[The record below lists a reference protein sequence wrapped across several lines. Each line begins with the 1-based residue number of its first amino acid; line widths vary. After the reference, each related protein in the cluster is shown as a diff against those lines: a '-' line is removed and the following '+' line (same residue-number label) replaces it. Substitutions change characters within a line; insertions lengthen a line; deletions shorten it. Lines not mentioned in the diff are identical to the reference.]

1 MSVTISVLLIVLGL
15 VALGGGGE
23 LLVRGAVNV
32 ARLAGL
38 TPAVIG
44 LTVVAFGTSVPEL
57 VVSLLAAFDGQPDIS
72 MGNVVGS
79 NIFNIV
85 VSLGI
90 AAAISPIVVRSAA
103 VRQEWPFMF
112 LVSFLLL
119 LLVRDGS
126 LDRLEGGF
134 FVVSLIAFIGYSVV
148 VARREVRGEEAA
160 AYSQSLARRAV
171 RRHGRRTIIIPSIY
185 LVAGVLLLVVGGR
198 LLVDGAVA
206 LARLA
211 GMTERIIALTIVAA
225 GTSMPELA
233 TTVIAAFRRQADIA
247 VANMIGSN
255 IFNVLAILGITA
267 LIIPIPVSE
276 AMISTDIWWMLGTS
290 ALLFPLMRSGWR
302 ITRLEGWILMAVYAV
317 YLFLLL
323 R

>member
-1 MSVTISVLLIVLGL
+1 MSIWMSILAIAGGL

-23 LLVRGAVNV
+23 LLVRGAVTV

-38 TPAVIG
+38 TAAVIG

-57 VVSLLAAFDGQPDIS
+57 VVSLMAASGGQPDLS

-79 NIFNIV
+79 NIFNLV

-90 AAAISPIVVRSAA
+90 AAAISPILVRSAA

-119 LLVRDGS
+119 LLARDGT

-134 FVVSLIAFIGYSVV
+134 FVVSLVAFIAYSVLI
-148 VARREVRGEEAA
+148 ARREVSGAEEEA
-160 AYSQSLARRAV
+160 YRRDLARRAI
-171 RRHGRRTIIIPSIY
+171 RRHGRRTIVIPSLY
-185 LVAGVLLLVVGGR
+185 VVGGVLLLVLGGR
-198 LLVDGAVA
+198 LLVDGAVS

-211 GMTERIIALTIVAA
+211 GMTERVIGLTIVAA

-255 IFNVLAILGITA
+255 IFNVLGILGVTA
-267 LIIPIPVSE
+267 LIVPIPVSDV
-276 AMISTDIWWMLGTS
+276 ILSTDIWWMLGTS
-290 ALLFPLMRSGWR
+290 ALLFPLMWSGLKISR
-302 ITRLEGWILMAVYAV
+302 TEGWMLLAVYGI
-317 YLFLLL
+317 YLFTLL

>member
-1 MSVTISVLLIVLGL
+1 MSITISALLIIVGL

-23 LLVRGAVNV
+23 MLVRGAVNV
-32 ARLAGL
+32 SRLAGL

-85 VSLGI
+85 VALGL

-119 LLVRDGS
+119 LLVRDGT

-134 FVVSLIAFIGYSVV
+134 FVVCLIGFVAYSVL
-148 VARREVRGEEAA
+148 VARREVKGAEAE
-160 AYSQSLARRAV
+160 AYMQSLAGRAV
-171 RRHGRRTIIIPSIY
+171 RRHGRRTIVIPSIY
-185 LVAGVLLLVVGGR
+185 VVGGVLLLVIGGR

-211 GMTERIIALTIVAA
+211 GMTERVIGLTIVAA

-267 LIIPIPVSE
+267 LIIPIPISA
-276 AMISTDIWWMLGTS
+276 AMISSDIWWMLGTS
-290 ALLFPLMRSGWR
+290 ALLFPLMRTGLR
-302 ITRLEGWILMAVYAV
+302 ITRLEGWILLAAYGV